1 MLFNKEDSP
10 AHIVTIF
17 PQASDLFT
25 EYNINFC
32 CDGEHPLE
40 RQCLEQGVNVETL
53 LDELNERYAIWKR
66 HGYTTT
72 DWEEVP
78 LSQIVEQIIEYH
90 HYFKQEL
97 VNLERFVLRV
107 NDVHGHTQPHLQRL
121 EKLYETFK
129 TALEAHIEL
138 EESELFPAVKQLTSS
153 RTESVEIKIK
163 ELNKRLTTHHQTLIE
178 MYNKIKKVTH
188 NFEASLQACATYH
201 VMYDRLADL
210 YIDVLQYIHLE
221 HGIFFKKVM
230 N

>member
-40 RQCLEQGVNVETL
+40 RQSLEQGVNVEAL

-72 DWEEVP
+72 DWEEVS
-78 LSQIVEQIIEYH
+78 LSQIVEQIIEHH
-90 HYFKQEL
+90 HYFKHEL

-121 EKLYETFK
+121 EQLYDIFK
-129 TALEAHIEL
+129 SDLEAHIQS
-138 EESELFPAVKQLTSS
+138 EESELFPFLKQLTSL
-153 RTESVEIKIK
+153 RKELIQIKIK
-163 ELNKRLTTHHQTLIE
+163 EIKKQLTMKHQTLIE
-178 MYNKIKKVTH
+178 IYNEIKKITH
-188 NFEASLQACATYH
+188 DFEAPLHACTTYKI
-201 VMYDRLADL
+201 MYDRLADL
-210 YIDVLQYIHLE
+210 YLDVLQYIHLE
-221 HGIFFKKVM
+221 HRIFLKKLTE
-230 N
+230 